1 VSWVDRLMEWL
12 KSWKSNWYVGRK
24 RFYPYHILIIPSA
37 KEREL
42 YAIRKLMEYEYKHST
57 IIHFLEMYADPLFDP
72 IIDDN
77 FPSLHSCVS
86 IAAMKNFL
94 VGEKKWARSC

>member
-1 VSWVDRLMEWL
+1 MAWF

-24 RFYPYHILIIPSA
+24 HFYPYHPLIIPSALA

-57 IIHFLEMYADPLFDP
+57 IIHFMEMYADPLFDP

-77 FPSLHSCVS
+77 FPSFLSCMT
-86 IAAMKNFL
+86 IATMKNL
-94 VGEKKWARSC
+94 LIGEKKWGRNC